1 MKRLALIS
9 CLTLAFAFSAC
20 DFLPDSQYGDEFDLL
35 NPVLDKPVVTPGAV
49 SLVQHP
55 SVVTLSRYYCPL
67 LLDDPFVEVACAG
80 LVGPVP
86 PMSDLI
92 FRFELPLFVD
102 NPNDFPLP
110 AVELLTALNL
120 FPGEDRRQLAAICVS
135 FCEVGDLEC
144 LDKAP
149 GTCSSD
155 EPEINTLEDLAAAA
169 LDYLS
174 VYIASRVAGQVPP
187 ELRVRMIPPNSKVEV
202 LVTFD
207 LHPKP
212 LLAALEIAF
221 ADHLDEIFNEEDV
234 TVVIPYDIEGAIW
247 FVVENFGRFGINFG
261 PVEGEWQL

>member
-9 CLTLAFAFSAC
+9 GLVLALAFSAC
-20 DFLPDSQYGDEFDLL
+20 DFLPDSDYGDEFELIA
-35 NPVLDKPVVTPGAV
+35 PAIKEPVVTSGDVA
-49 SLVQHP
+49 LVQYP
-55 SVVTLSRYYCPL
+55 GLLTLSAYYCPL
-67 LLDDPFVEVACAG
+67 LLDDPFVDVLCVG

-92 FRFELPLFVD
+92 FRFELPLFVE
-102 NPNDFPLP
+102 NSNDFALP

-144 LDKAP
+144 LDKGP

-155 EPEINTLEDLAAAA
+155 EPEILTLEDLAAAA

-174 VYIASRVAGQVPP
+174 VYVASRVAGEVPP
-187 ELRVRMIPPNSKVEV
+187 ELRVRMIPPNSQAQVQ
-202 LVTFD
+202 VTFD
-207 LHPKP
+207 LHPAP
-212 LLAALEIAF
+212 LLEALEVAF
-221 ADHLDEIFNEEDV
+221 ADHLEEIIDEEDV

-247 FVVENFGRFGINFG
+247 FVVENFGRFGVNFG
-261 PVEGEWQL
+261 PIEGEWAL

>member
-1 MKRLALIS
+1 MKRLALAS
-9 CLTLAFAFSAC
+9 FLTLALSFAAC
-20 DFLPDSQYGDEFDLL
+20 DFLPDSQYGDEFDLFA
-35 NPVLDKPVVTPGAV
+35 PVLDQPVITSGPVA
-49 SLVQHP
+49 LVQHP
-55 SVVTLSRYYCPL
+55 GVATLSRYYCPL
-67 LLDDPFVEVACAG
+67 LLDEPFVEVACAG

-92 FRFELPLFVD
+92 FRFELPLFVE
-102 NPNDFPLP
+102 NPNDFDLP

-144 LDKAP
+144 LDKGP

-155 EPEINTLEDLAAAA
+155 EPEINTIEDLASAA
-169 LDYLS
+169 LNYIS

-187 ELRVRMIPPNSKVEV
+187 ELRVRMIPAHAKAEV

-207 LHPKP
+207 LHPQP
-212 LLAALEIAF
+212 LLEALEIAF
-221 ADHLDEIFNEEDV
+221 ADHLEEIFDDEDV
-234 TVVIPYDIEGAIW
+234 AIVIPYDIDGAIW

-261 PVEGEWQL
+261 PIEGEWEL